1 MKETGMIDRVPFLPQ
16 AVLVCF
22 DTLNVCFK
30 RIKFPLIIINLL
42 QDDLCVQPPST
53 LAAAASSAAIPDM
66 QFPLF
71 VTLTRSGDLR

>member
-1 MKETGMIDRVPFLPQ
+1 MIDRVPFLPE

-22 DTLNVCFK
+22 DTLNVRFK
-30 RIKFPLIIINLL
+30 RIRSLIIMNDS
-42 QDDLCVQPPST
+42 QQEDLRVHPLSAS
-53 LAAAASSAAIPDM
+53 AAAASAAAIPDM

>member
-1 MKETGMIDRVPFLPQ
+1 MIDRVPFLPE

-22 DTLNVCFK
+22 DTLNVCFN
-30 RIKFPLIIINLL
+30 RIRSLLIISDSQ
-42 QDDLCVQPPST
+42 QDDLRVHPPSAS
-53 LAAAASSAAIPDM
+53 AAAASAAAIPDM